1 MFFINAATTTKRMN
15 LPTLS
20 NFMENFYMTFLRRFS
35 AFSPRI
41 PSICLVLVSVFL
53 LVWGNASAIAM
64 GAPKAKQQEGGE
76 AKIKQLKK
84 LKLIEK
90 LDLDDAT
97 AEKFFVRYNGGQK
110 KVEEARKAL
119 DEATNELDK
128 AKASGNNDKIKQVTE
143 SMLQKHKNLQ
153 DVTNEML
160 KSIRGVLTEKQ
171 YAEFLVFEAKFPEIL
186 RKSLQER
193 KDSTRK

>member
-1 MFFINAATTTKRMN
+1 
-15 LPTLS
+15 
-20 NFMENFYMTFLRRFS
+20 MTFVRRFF
-35 AFSPRI
+35 APYLVI
-41 PSICLVLVSVFL
+41 PSICVAAL
-53 LVWGNASAIAM
+53 LLALIAVPLPARN
-64 GAPKAKQQEGGE
+64 GKTKQPQQEGGK
-76 AKIKQLKK
+76 AKIEQLKK

-143 SMLQKHKNLQ
+143 AMLQKHKNLQ
-153 DVTNEML
+153 DATNEML

-193 KDSTRK
+193 KDSLRK

>member
-1 MFFINAATTTKRMN
+1 
-15 LPTLS
+15 
-20 NFMENFYMTFLRRFS
+20 MTFFRRFS

-41 PSICLVLVSVFL
+41 PSICLVFVSAFL
-53 LVWGNASAIAM
+53 FVWGNAFAIAT
-64 GAPKAKQQEGGE
+64 GAPKTKQQEGGK
-76 AKIKQLKK
+76 AKIEQLKK

-110 KVEEARKAL
+110 KVDEARKAL

-143 SMLQKHKNLQ
+143 TMLQKHKGLQ
-153 DVTNEML
+153 DATNEML